1 MNYNGTDGLDF
12 GPDNTEIDTA
22 VLRELPE
29 GCKVISTEKH
39 GVSFWAQ
46 TGRIDVLLPDGTP
59 QSFFIKVLSKELG
72 MNMTKSEFLSISA
85 MHKFVP
91 EFVPRPIA
99 CGTYMKSPDTHFFL
113 CEFREMID
121 DMPDPQTFATFL
133 SKLHQKSVS
142 PTGKFG
148 FHTTTYAG
156 NLPQFVGWEDSWETF
171 FAKTMR
177 QALDLEIERKGP
189 SEELDAL
196 SHILFEKVIPRLLR
210 PLESDGRTVKPSLV
224 HGDLWYA
231 NAGIDVDN
239 GQPLV
244 FDACCFFAHN
254 EYEFGQWR
262 PACNRFGDEYITA
275 YNTFAQIS
283 PPEEDFEGRLDLYR
297 LRFDTH
303 VSALFVDTETLRTQ
317 VLDVMRD
324 LVQRY
329 GQ

>member
-1 MNYNGTDGLDF
+1 MNYSGANGFEF
-12 GPDNTEIDTA
+12 GAGNTNIDPA

-29 GCKVISTEKH
+29 GCKVASIENH
-39 GVSFWAQ
+39 GVSFWAK
-46 TGRIDVLLPDGTP
+46 TGRIDVFLNDGTP
-59 QSFFIKVLSKELG
+59 KSFFIKAISKEL
-72 MNMTKSEFLSISA
+72 EI
-85 MHKFVP
+85 
-91 EFVPRPIA
+91 VPRPIA
-99 CGTYMKSPDTHFFL
+99 CGTYQTTTDTHFFL
-113 CEFREMID
+113 CEFREMTE
-121 DMPDPQTFATFL
+121 DMPDPHKFAALL
-133 SKLHQKSVS
+133 STLHQKSVS

-148 FHTTTYAG
+148 FHITTYAG
-156 NLPQFVGWEDSWETF
+156 NLPQFVTWEDRWETF
-171 FAKTMR
+171 FAKSMR

-189 SEELDAL
+189 SEELETL
-196 SHILFEKVIPRLLR
+196 SRALFEKVIPRLLR

-239 GQPLV
+239 DQPLV

-262 PACNRFGDEYITA
+262 PACNRFGDEYVAA

-303 VSALFVDTETLRTQ
+303 VSALFVNNETLRTQ

-329 GQ
+329 G